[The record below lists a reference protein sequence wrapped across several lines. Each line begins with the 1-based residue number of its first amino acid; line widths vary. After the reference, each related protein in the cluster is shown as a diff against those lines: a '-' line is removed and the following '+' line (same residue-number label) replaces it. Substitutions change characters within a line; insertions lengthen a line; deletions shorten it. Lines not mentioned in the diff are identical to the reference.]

1 MMHNRQACDQTND
14 RSLDAFLFHQG
25 THFRAYSYLGC
36 SVKKSSQGYVY
47 TFRTW
52 APGAEYI
59 SVVGDFSDWQNGL
72 PMSRITDGGIWELSF
87 FSEISYIGS
96 AYKLRIA
103 SPSGIH
109 FKGDPYARASKGGD
123 DGASLIV
130 GESEFVWG
138 DERWLA
144 ERKKTIRTRKGSYL
158 PVPINIYE
166 LHLGSFD
173 RHEDGSYLSY
183 LELADRLVPYV
194 KSLGYTHI
202 EILPITEYPYD
213 GSWGYQVG
221 AFFAPTSRYGSPDDF
236 RSFVNAFHKAGI
248 GVILDWVPAH
258 FPKDAWG
265 LYEFDGRPL
274 YEYQGRDRME
284 SRSWGTR
291 FFDVGREEVQSF
303 LISSAMF
310 WLREYHLDGLRVDA
324 VSSMLYLDY
333 DRMPG
338 EWVPNVNGGNLN
350 LESVAFLQKLNQT
363 VYAEFPD
370 VLMVAEE
377 STAYG
382 RLTHPVSS
390 GGLGFALKWNMG
402 WANDFYAYLSLDPVY
417 RAHHH
422 SALNFPL
429 MYAFTENY
437 VLPISHDEVVHGK
450 RSLIGKISG
459 NIDDKFRQM
468 RTALLLQ
475 MTYPGKKLQFM
486 GTEFAQFREWDYDG
500 ALEWFMLEYPKH
512 FAMREYVASLG
523 QFYLS
528 EPALWEQDF
537 SHTGFSWIDPDDA
550 SNNLVAFRR
559 HALNKDELT
568 VILSF
573 SGAMISGYRIPVS
586 KKGEYRIVFDSFGGD
601 NAPTLQTVSDG
612 KTHYLTLDIPPFAG
626 FVLKR
631 VPSAKAKKRTSL

>member
-248 GVILDWVPAH
+248 GVIFDWVPAH